1 MIFRRNH
8 RTGCVI
14 VFFNTPPGQPVKVGP
29 LGGGVEK
36 GMSKSRDLDL
46 IDQLITFS
54 TPCGWNFALCA
65 TLHKKKSRSIIVS

>member
-1 MIFRRNH
+1 MN
-8 RTGCVI
+8 
-14 VFFNTPPGQPVKVGP
+14 VGP
-29 LGGGVEK
+29 WGGGVEK

-65 TLHKKKSRSIIVS
+65 TLHKKK